1 MAISETKP
9 TIKLQRRLPL
19 LLLAVVALG
28 TLLLPSRVWTTLFI
42 GLGGLIIAAYIWAR
56 QMAGG
61 LRGSRRLRFGWVS
74 VGDRLSEEFVITNQ
88 TSLPAL
94 WVEVVDE
101 SNVPGYRVAVVR
113 SVSATASD
121 RWRNS
126 AVCTRRGQ
134 YRLGPWVLRTA
145 DPFGLFEV
153 TIPYPGSE
161 KVVIHPPIY
170 TRAPVPL
177 PAGHSSGQARARS
190 TSHQATINAAGV
202 RAYQPAD
209 PLRWIHWPTTARRDD
224 LFVRQFDLDAAG
236 DIWLLLDLQQA
247 AQLGPG
253 ENRTADGVKDD
264 GVVTDFDSRQ
274 AAGPEPHQSINY
286 DARQSINYD
295 ARQSINY
302 DARQSINYD
311 ARQGINFDAGTE
323 EFAVLLAA
331 TLTAR
336 ALQQNRA
343 VGLAAY
349 GRQPQLVA
357 PNLGQGQ
364 QWKLLEA
371 LALATADGQHDL
383 ARALKDLGQLARRG
397 SAAIIITPSGHLDWL
412 PELLRLA
419 QRAIAPHVVLL
430 DRVSFGGDGNSE
442 AMRDVLRHQGFQVTV
457 VKQGDLGRP
466 LEQLERRG
474 YWEFKVT
481 GTGKVVTVRS
491 PLER

>member
-1 MAISETKP
+1 MSISETKT

-19 LLLAVVALG
+19 LLLAVVALAA
-28 TLLLPSRVWTTLFI
+28 LLLPSRVWTTLLI
-42 GLGGLIIAAYIWAR
+42 GLAGLVIVAYIWAR
-56 QMAGG
+56 QMARG

-74 VGDRLSEEFVITNQ
+74 VGDRLSEEFEVTNE

-101 SNVPGYRVAVVR
+101 SNLPGYRIAVVR
-113 SVSATASD
+113 SVSSAASD
-121 RWRNS
+121 HWRTS

-134 YRLGPWVLRTA
+134 YRLGPWALRTA

-153 TIPYPGSE
+153 VIPYPGSE
-161 KVVIHPPIY
+161 KVVIHPPIH

-190 TSHQATINAAGV
+190 ASHQATINAAGV

-209 PLRWIHWPTTARRDD
+209 PQRWIHWPTTARRDN

-247 AQLGPG
+247 VQLGQ
-253 ENRTADGVKDD
+253 RDSLIAADQASD
-264 GVVTDFDSRQ
+264 RQ
-274 AAGPEPHQSINY
+274 VADRDAGQAIG
-286 DARQSINYD
+286 R
-295 ARQSINY
+295 
-302 DARQSINYD
+302 
-311 ARQGINFDAGTE
+311 DAGTE

-331 TLTAR
+331 TLAAM
-336 ALQQNRA
+336 ALRQNRA

-349 GRQPQLVA
+349 GGQPQLVA

-364 QWKLLEA
+364 QWKLLQA

-397 SAAIIITPSGHLDWL
+397 SAAIIITPSGRLDWL

-419 QRAIAPHVVLL
+419 QRSIAPHVVLL
-430 DRVSFGGDGNSE
+430 DRASFGGDGDSE
-442 AMRDVLRHQGFQVTV
+442 AMRDVLRRQGFQVTV
-457 VKQGDLGRP
+457 IRHGDLGQR
-466 LEQLERRG
+466 LEQLERHG

-491 PLER
+491 PFER

>member
-1 MAISETKP
+1 MPISETKP
-9 TIKLQRRLPL
+9 TLKLQRRLPL
-19 LLLAVVALG
+19 LLLAVVALAA
-28 TLLLPSRVWTTLFI
+28 LLLPSRVWTTLLV
-42 GLGGLIIAAYIWAR
+42 GLAGLIIVAYFWAWE
-56 QMAGG
+56 MARG
-61 LRGSRRLRFGWVS
+61 LRGSRRLRFGWVA
-74 VGDRLSEEFVITNQ
+74 VGDRLSEEFVITNS

-113 SVSATASD
+113 SVSAAASD
-121 RWRNS
+121 QWRNS
-126 AVCTRRGQ
+126 AICTRRGQ

-153 TIPYPGSE
+153 TIPYPESE

-170 TRAPVPL
+170 SRAPVPL

-190 TSHQATINAAGV
+190 ASHQATINAAGV
-202 RAYQPAD
+202 RAYEPAD
-209 PLRWIHWPTTARRDD
+209 PQHWIHWRTTARRDE

-247 AQLGPG
+247 AQLGQREGAAAPG
-253 ENRTADGVKDD
+253 QVNDHQAGDGQKAGD
-264 GVVTDFDSRQ
+264 G
-274 AAGPEPHQSINY
+274 QSL
-286 DARQSINYD
+286 
-295 ARQSINY
+295 
-302 DARQSINYD
+302 
-311 ARQGINFDAGTE
+311 NFDAGTE
-323 EFAVLLAA
+323 EFGVLLAA
-331 TLTAR
+331 TLAAR
-336 ALQQNRA
+336 ALRQNRA

-371 LALATADGQHDL
+371 LALANADGQHDL

-397 SAAIIITPSGHLDWL
+397 SAAIIITPSGQLDWL

-419 QRAIAPHVVLL
+419 QRSIAPHVVLL
-430 DRVSFGGDGNSE
+430 DRVSFGGEGNSR
-442 AMRDVLRHQGFQVTV
+442 AMRDVLHRLGFQVTV
-457 VKQGDLGRP
+457 VKRGDLGQP
-466 LEQLERRG
+466 LEQLERHG

-481 GTGKVVTVRS
+481 GTGKVVAVRS
-491 PLER
+491 PLDR